1 MNPLSNET
9 GVSASPNSRAS
20 SRSDTRYRLRSILSG
35 SGVRGTH
42 DHSKIAD

>member
-20 SRSDTRYRLRSILSG
+20 SHSDTRYRLRSILSD
-35 SGVRGTH
+35 SGVEGTH
-42 DHSKIAD
+42 NHSNIAD